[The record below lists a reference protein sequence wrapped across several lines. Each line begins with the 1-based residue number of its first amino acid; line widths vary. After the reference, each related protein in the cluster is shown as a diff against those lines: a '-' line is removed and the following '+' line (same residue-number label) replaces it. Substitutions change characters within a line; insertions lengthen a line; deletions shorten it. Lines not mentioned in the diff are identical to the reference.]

1 MKRFLKRVLAFAVC
15 ALLLC
20 AAFEIAL
27 LFQDNEYAYKRR
39 YVEERGDAIKVL
51 ILGHSHASYDI
62 NPAFLSDSAF
72 NMAISGR
79 RAYYDAVLAQ
89 RYLHILPHLKTVI
102 MPLGYDH
109 QYGSYIYRSEIKSSG
124 NQSFESTY
132 QCMYE
137 KYMDISYEPSIPYFH
152 WSELLNSRLDYV
164 GRVFKKE
171 ADKRICESNGF
182 APYVGKKS
190 EDWQNRK
197 IPMRFDLENPNAQLA
212 FQEGI
217 HNFQQIAAMCKQ
229 ADVRLVVICTPLYRT
244 AREIFTERGLREKA
258 QVIDSMRSVYPQME
272 FLDYVDDSRFTDDD
286 FCDASHLTLQGANKF
301 SRILKDTLNL

>member
-1 MKRFLKRVLAFAVC
+1 MKRFLKRVLAFAVYV
-15 ALLLC
+15 LLLC

-39 YVEERGDAIKVL
+39 YVEEHGDAIKVL
-51 ILGHSHASYDI
+51 ILGHSHAALGL
-62 NPAFLSDSAF
+62 NPEFLGDSVF

-79 RAYYDAVLAQ
+79 KSYYDAVLAK
-89 RYLHILPHLKTVI
+89 RYVQKLRHLQVVI
-102 MPLGYDH
+102 MPYGYNH
-109 QYGSYIYRSEIKSSG
+109 QYGSNIYRAVYDNG
-124 NQSFESTY
+124 NQLLSPTY

-137 KYMDISYEPSIPYFH
+137 KYMGISNDPNFPYSH

-164 GRVFKKE
+164 GRFFKNGR
-171 ADKRICESNGF
+171 DKRMCELNGF
-182 APYVGKKS
+182 APNLEKKS
-190 EDWQNRK
+190 KDWQYKKMPGRVN
-197 IPMRFDLENPNAQLA
+197 LESPNTQLA

-229 ADVRLVVICTPLYRT
+229 ADVRLVVICTPCYHT
-244 AREIFTERGLREKA
+244 ARERFTERGLREKT